1 MISQGAA
8 GKFGIIRKECIDD
21 CKVLFGFLHNKIKVR
36 ASLFEETI
44 PSSISDG
51 ANEQGDTLQFI
62 CEELVSGSFS
72 NCIVQ
77 EGIGFFHCFDVF
89 GADGR

>member
-1 MISQGAA
+1 MISQGVA
-8 GKFGIIRKECIDD
+8 GKFRIIRKECIDD

-44 PSSISDG
+44 PSGIADS
-51 ANEQGDTLQFI
+51 AHEQGDTLQFI
-62 CEELVSGSFS
+62 SEELVSGSIAD
-72 NCIVQ
+72 CIVQ

-89 GADGR
+89 VADGR